1 LHTRRLEGK
10 EKKALKHSSNS
21 KLAYRDEGSG
31 PAILLVHGWGV
42 SGALFQG
49 QWEALS
55 GQHRLLVPDL
65 PGHGSSKSFPPDAPF
80 CYLADSIAELIREIS
95 PGPVCLVGW
104 SLGAMVCWDLLSRHE
119 DLPVSGLV
127 TIDMVPKILN
137 TPDWWF
143 GLREGSGPEVF
154 DRHVGLMRTDWVA
167 YTALF
172 VPRIFSQ
179 LNCAQHPELIEKTRA
194 AAGANHPDSMA
205 TIWQR
210 LAEQDLR
217 PQLADIHV
225 PCCVVAGTQSQ
236 LYSVAACRWVTAQI
250 EGARLV
256 VFSRSGHAPHL
267 EEPELFNSTLLAFAS
282 GLDDQSHEQGTAS
295 VEAGAHMT

>member
-1 LHTRRLEGK
+1 MKLLHLSR
-10 EKKALKHSSNS
+10 NS

-31 PAILLVHGWGV
+31 SAILLVHGWGV
-42 SGALFQG
+42 SGALFQS

-55 GQHRLLVPDL
+55 GQHRVLVPDL
-65 PGHGSSKSFPPDAPF
+65 PGHGGSRPFPPDAPF
-80 CYLADSIAELIREIS
+80 SYLADSIAELIREVS
-95 PGPVCLVGW
+95 PGPICLVGW
-104 SLGAMVCWDLLSRHE
+104 SLGAMVCWDLLSRHP
-119 DLPVSGLV
+119 DLQVSSLV
-127 TIDMVPKILN
+127 IIDMVPKILN

-143 GLREGSGPEVF
+143 GLRDGSGVGIF
-154 DRHVGLMRTDWVA
+154 DRHVALMRADWEA

-179 LNCAQHPELIEKTRA
+179 LNCALHPELIEKTRA
-194 AAGANHPDSMA
+194 AAKGNNPDSMA

-217 PQLADIHV
+217 SQLAEIHV
-225 PCCVVAGTQSQ
+225 PCRVVAGTQSQ

-256 VFSRSGHAPHL
+256 VFPRSGHAPHL
-267 EEPELFNSTLLAFAS
+267 EEPELFNSMLLAFAN
-282 GLDDQSHEQGTAS
+282 GLDDQSHEQGTAP
-295 VEAGAHMT
+295 AQTGLHIT